1 MSNQNNLQLVDVTN
15 HPELRL
21 SELEQ
26 QLIALNLIFQKIV
39 LLPKSR
45 MSAMKDKTVSVPI
58 SPSDV
63 TETLTKL
70 PRTPSDAK
78 LAVVQ
83 LKRRLN
89 FPGVHK
95 QQLINLRNVM

>member
-1 MSNQNNLQLVDVTN
+1 MEGHFVCHTCKKYLELNKMAPMSNQNNLQLVDVSN
-15 HPELRL
+15 HPELKL

-45 MSAMKDKTVSVPI
+45 WNAMKDKTVSVPI
-58 SPSDV
+58 SPSDI

-70 PRTPSDAK
+70 P
-78 LAVVQ
+78 
-83 LKRRLN
+83 
-89 FPGVHK
+89 
-95 QQLINLRNVM
+95 